1 MAAAGCQRAPAGSR
15 TARSTRR
22 LSRGCKLHRAKTRP
36 SPGWECPLPLETN
49 NHRPRHCSAHATEL
63 PKRYRPEL
71 ANVETIFQRCAHSAV
86 FGIASSAGCSLVA
99 DRRECVRTTH
109 RVIGSN
115 ALQPE
120 GVLPKNGQGPIG

>member
-1 MAAAGCQRAPAGSR
+1 MAAAGRRRAPAGSR
-15 TARSTRR
+15 TARSTRH
-22 LSRGCKLHRAKTRP
+22 LSRGCKLHRAKARP
-36 SPGWECPLPLETN
+36 SPVGNVPSRLKRITTVRAIVL
-49 NHRPRHCSAHATEL
+49 RIATEL

-86 FGIASSAGCSLVA
+86 FGVASSAGCSLVA

-109 RVIGSN
+109 RVIGRN